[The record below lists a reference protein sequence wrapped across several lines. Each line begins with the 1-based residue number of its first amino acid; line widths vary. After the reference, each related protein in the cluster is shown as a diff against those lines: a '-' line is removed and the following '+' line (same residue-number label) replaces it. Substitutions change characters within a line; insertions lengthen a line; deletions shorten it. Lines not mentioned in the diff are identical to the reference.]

1 MAAWRHFQKIAEPDN
16 RLPEFEAKPISMI
29 PQRFAAAPN

>member
-1 MAAWRHFQKIAEPDN
+1 LAPFSDIAEPDD

-29 PQRFAAAPN
+29 PQRFAAAPD